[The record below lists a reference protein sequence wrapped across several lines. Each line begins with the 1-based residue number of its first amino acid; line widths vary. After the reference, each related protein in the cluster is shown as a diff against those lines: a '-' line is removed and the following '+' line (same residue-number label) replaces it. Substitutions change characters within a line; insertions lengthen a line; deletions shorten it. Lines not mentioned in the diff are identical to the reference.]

1 VTKPNSATHSK
12 TKYICDP
19 KRQTRNLKNEAME
32 RVISNEKKCKF
43 PFSSKNQT
51 QQMKKYNA
59 TMDIIR

>member
-32 RVISNEKKCKF
+32 RVISNEKNA
-43 PFSSKNQT
+43 SSPSVRKTKPN
-51 QQMKKYNA
+51 K
-59 TMDIIR
+59 